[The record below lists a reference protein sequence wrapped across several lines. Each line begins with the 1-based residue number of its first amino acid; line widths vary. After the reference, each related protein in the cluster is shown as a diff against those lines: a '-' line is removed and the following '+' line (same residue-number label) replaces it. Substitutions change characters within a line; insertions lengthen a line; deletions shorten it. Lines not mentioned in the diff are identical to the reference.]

1 LPKMYWLL
9 ITLIFLLLYAILIS
23 YYLNAW
29 SKLDEYALSATVDNG
44 LLSVIIPARN
54 EENNITNLLNAL
66 AQQSYPKDFFEII
79 VVDDFS
85 EDATADI
92 VRKFPLPNL
101 TLIQLN
107 ISSQSSSKKKAI
119 EAGINKAAGDLII
132 TTDADCIPSQYWL
145 EIINNFYIKTRAA
158 FIAAPVKFSHNQSLL
173 QLFQSLDFLTLQG
186 ITAASVSS
194 GVHSM
199 CNGAN
204 LAYKKEA
211 FIHVNGFEGIDNIAT
226 GDDMLLM
233 HKIRKKYPG
242 KIFYLKQQDAIV
254 TTQPMHNWKEFMMQR
269 KRWASK
275 TLVYDDYRIIAVLGF
290 IFLLNCLFIALI
302 IVSFINSFY
311 WWLVFGFWL
320 VKTVIE
326 IPFVKSVAKFYKEEN
341 IVKYLPLFQPLHIFY
356 TVYIG
361 LVSQFSKY
369 EWKGRKT
376 K

>member
-1 LPKMYWLL
+1 MYWLL
-9 ITLIFLLLYAILIS
+9 ITLIFLLLYSILIF

-29 SKLDEYALSATVDNG
+29 SKLDEYTPLATVDNK

-54 EENNITNLLNAL
+54 EEKNITNLLNAL
-66 AQQSYPKDFFEII
+66 AQQTYPKDFFEVI

-101 TLIQLN
+101 TLIQLE

-119 EAGINKAAGDLII
+119 EAGINKAAGELIV
-132 TTDADCIPSQYWL
+132 TTDADCIPSKFWL
-145 EIINNFYIKTRAA
+145 ETINNFYVTTNAA
-158 FIAAPVKFSHNQSLL
+158 FVAAPVKFLHDQSFL

-194 GVHSM
+194 DVHAM

-211 FIHVNGFEGIDNIAT
+211 FENVNGFEGIDKVAT

-233 HKIRKKYPG
+233 HKIRRKYPG
-242 KIFYLKQQDAIV
+242 KIFYLKSKEAI
-254 TTQPMHNWKEFMMQR
+254 TCTQPMLSWREFFMQR

-275 TLVYDDYRIIAVLGF
+275 TLVYDDYKIIAVLAF
-290 IFLLNCLFIALI
+290 VYLLNCLFIALI
-302 IVSFINSFY
+302 IASLFHAFY
-311 WWLVFGFWL
+311 WWLVLGFWL
-320 VKTVIE
+320 AKSIIE
-326 IPFVKSVAKFYKEEN
+326 LPFIKAVAKFYEEKA
-341 IVKYLPLFQPLHIFY
+341 ITKYLFFFQPLHIMY
-356 TVYIG
+356 TFFTG
-361 LVSQFSKY
+361 LASQFGKY
-369 EWKGRKT
+369 EWKGRRT